1 MVVAQIVTATGAAR
15 ITFGRAVIQTA
26 AGPEEQLNDQVGR
39 IRRSAGNREVEMS
52 ISTRREFV
60 RSSAVAAAGVTVV
73 GGLVAVDAEA
83 ATAHHD
89 GGPVVAYVRDARKGE
104 ISVMAGDRTINVRD
118 RQLAARLVR
127 ATR

>member
-1 MVVAQIVTATGAAR
+1 
-15 ITFGRAVIQTA
+15 VIQNA
-26 AGPEEQLNDQVGR
+26 AGPEQQLNDQVGR
-39 IRRSAGNREVEMS
+39 IRRSAGTAEVNMG

-60 RSSAVAAAGVTVV
+60 RGSAAAAAGMTVV
-73 GGLVAVDAEA
+73 GALVTADAEA

-89 GGPVVAYVRDARKGE
+89 GSPVVAYVRDARKGE
-104 ISVMAGDRTINVRD
+104 ISVMAGDRTISIRD